1 MSWIIAAVVP
11 AFAGLALLGFLAFR
25 VFLATR
31 RLGREVERARL
42 RLARARGT
50 LAAPPPGRRARSGPG
65 RG

>member
-1 MSWIIAAVVP
+1 MSWILAAVAL
-11 AFAGLALLGFLAFR
+11 AFAGLAVLGFLAFR

-42 RLARARGT
+42 RLTSTREA
-50 LAAPPPGRRARSGPG
+50 LVAPSPGGSGRSRPG